1 MISYT
6 ESEAKEAS
14 LCCYY
19 TDLHALEKYLLNAIE
34 NQLTLPDLGRFPQA
48 EAMIERTAGV
58 LRIHLQRLEA
68 EIDLHHVESRAA
80 VKDTMTAMAGF
91 ALGLVS
97 KAREQHVAKMLRD
110 DATLLTLAALGY
122 TMLHTTAL
130 GLGHAEAATQALEH
144 LEELTPLVLEMNRLL
159 PATVAIDLKTAGFI
173 VDPAAAEQAQINAK
187 LAWRGLGVAAA

>member
-14 LCCYY
+14 ICGYY
-19 TDLHALEKYLLNAIE
+19 TDLHALEKYLLNAVE
-34 NQLTLPDLGRFPQA
+34 NQLTMPDLGRFPQA
-48 EAMIERTAGV
+48 EAVIERTAGI

-68 EIDLHHVESRAA
+68 EIDLHHIESRAA

-110 DATLLTLAALGY
+110 DATLLSLAANGY
-122 TMLHTTAL
+122 TMLHAT
-130 GLGHAEAATQALEH
+130 GLAIGHPEAATQALDH
-144 LEELTPLVLEMNRLL
+144 LQELTPLIVEMNRLL
-159 PATVAIDLKTAGFI
+159 PATVMTDLKIAGFI

-187 LAWRGLGVAAA
+187 LAWRGVAFA